1 MTVSD
6 ALARRDGITSFM
18 EPYRADFAA
27 VLPSHVKP
35 EQWLRL
41 TAGVLRRNEGL
52 AKVARS
58 NPGSLVAAMFDAARL
73 GLEIGETYH
82 LVPFGNEIIGITD
95 YTGLIELA
103 YRAGEVTSITAEVVY
118 SNDVFD
124 YRKGVGMLRPRH
136 EPDWFGD
143 RGDMIGAYAY
153 AELRNGFTSH
163 VIVRNKAQI
172 LDVRNVSRAA
182 NAKDSPWQRWP
193 DRMWRKTVL
202 RELMKFVP
210 TSAEYR
216 AEVIRATAVT
226 ADVAAKHALPAP
238 LGELPDLDGEVM
250 GEAWP
255 EVASLPDAA

>member
-6 ALARRDGITSFM
+6 AVARRDGIANFM
-18 EPYRADFAA
+18 EPYKADFAA
-27 VLPSHVKP
+27 VLPSHIKP

-41 TAGVLRRNEGL
+41 TAGVLRRNEAL

-58 NPGSLVAAMFDAARL
+58 NPGSLIAAMFKAARL
-73 GLEIGETYH
+73 GLEVDETFH

-103 YRAGEVTSITAEVVY
+103 YRAGEVVSIKAEVVY
-118 SNDVFD
+118 SRDKFHYLPGD
-124 YRKGVGMLRPRH
+124 RRPTH
-136 EPDWFGD
+136 EPDWFTD

-153 AELRNGFTSH
+153 AELRSGATSR
-163 VIVRNKAQI
+163 VVVRNRAEI
-172 LDVRNVSRAA
+172 EDVRKVSRAA
-182 NAKDSPWQRWP
+182 MAKDSPWQRWP
-193 DRMWRKTVL
+193 DRMYLKTVI

-216 AEVIRATAVT
+216 TEVIRATAAVADVT
-226 ADVAAKHALPAP
+226 AKHGLPAP
-238 LGELPDLDGEVM
+238 LADLPDLDGEVI

-255 EVASLPDAA
+255 EVAPVPDAA